1 MQSPQ
6 LTKQEYTRLGTFST
20 ALAVGTACSVMGTPV
35 VGVPVTVVGAIL
47 ASVAGGIV
55 ANEVGAISSRLG
67 KDKDIF
73 RNNDLTKS
81 VGKAIA
87 AVIVAV
93 ADSKQF
99 PKETAG
105 LRKMA
110 KQADGKWENFVEYLP
125 GEFSPIQESQLTE
138 FFANRPEDFSNLTAL
153 DIGLWVALLDDLRWK
168 TGVILAQ
175 PVITYTANCLYEIF
189 PKALREVL
197 KEDFQSDGKAFAG
210 MVLDLFGVMQSQIS
224 ENHNLIL
231 QRLDEIQQQN
241 PSAIPADF
249 NLDEFEQ
256 RLKLLS
262 QKTQDEIAAELR
274 SVAGQIDSGFQEVLQ
289 QMGVLQTGISELLVG
304 SNSILDRLED
314 LSQQSQQQHKELL
327 DLIDKN
333 SPPEIVQAKY
343 WKILQSQA
351 KSAPNWLRF
360 LTAEEKAVLLAEL
373 AKDKSLIV
381 PSPPPSVLKIKS
393 KITANQSLWMVIDLP
408 FKNYQLLLLNRSQQ
422 GQVLLCPSS
431 AYAPNAI
438 VDKSPLFLP
447 QKDAW
452 ALDSEEK
459 FMFGEVGKEEFLA
472 IVLEKPLSLPWLT
485 PREEEA
491 LPEWNA
497 ERMKELFELLEE
509 PGNWQ
514 VFYQS
519 FEVVKKQ

>member
-1 MQSPQ
+1 
-6 LTKQEYTRLGTFST
+6 
-20 ALAVGTACSVMGTPV
+20 MGTTV

-168 TGVILAQ
+168 AKVILAQ
-175 PVITYTANCLYEIF
+175 PVVTYTANCLYEIF

-210 MVLDLFGVMQSQIS
+210 MVLDLFGVMRSQIGA
-224 ENHNLIL
+224 NHNLIL
-231 QRLDEIQQQN
+231 QRLDEIKRQN

-249 NLDEFEQ
+249 NFDELEK
-256 RLKLLS
+256 RLELLS
-262 QKTQDEIAAELR
+262 QKNQEEIAAELK
-274 SVAGQIDSGFQEVLQ
+274 SVARQIDSGFQEVLHN
-289 QMGVLQTGISELLVG
+289 MGVVKTSITELLVS
-304 SNSILDRLED
+304 SNTILDSLQELSKQYQKQHEELKRLIEYLTD
-314 LSQQSQQQHKELL
+314 PQA
-327 DLIDKN
+327 
-333 SPPEIVQAKY
+333 VQTNFWEFLRTK
-343 WKILQSQA
+343 A
-351 KSAPNWLRF
+351 KSRPNWLQF
-360 LTAEEKAVLLAEL
+360 LTEAEKTALLGVNKGPIL
-373 AKDKSLIV
+373 
-381 PSPPPSVLKIKS
+381 PPPPEKFRSRIP
-393 KITANQSLWMVIDLP
+393 ANQSLWMRIDLD
-408 FKNYQLLLLNRSQQ
+408 FASHQLLLLNRSQQ
-422 GQVLLCPSS
+422 GQCLLCPSS
-431 AYAPNAI
+431 AYAPNYI
-438 VDKSPLFLP
+438 MDKSPIVLP
-447 QKDAW
+447 QKNAW
-452 ALDSEEK
+452 AGESEER
-459 FMFGEVGKEEFLA
+459 FVFGEAGKEEFLA
-472 IVLEKPLSLPWLT
+472 IVLEKPLSLAWLS
-485 PREEEA
+485 PSEEEA

-497 ERMKELFELLEE
+497 DRIKELFEQLEQA
-509 PGNWQ
+509 GNWQ

-519 FEVVKKQ
+519 FEVS

>member
-35 VGVPVTVVGAIL
+35 VGVPVTVVGTIL
-47 ASVAGGIV
+47 ASVAAGIV

-99 PKETAG
+99 PKATETD

-110 KQADGKWENFVEYLP
+110 KLADGKWENFVEYLP
-125 GEFSPIQESQLTE
+125 GEFAPIQESQLTE

-168 TGVILAQ
+168 AGVILAQ
-175 PVITYTANCLYEIF
+175 PVITYTANCLYEFF
-189 PKALREVL
+189 PKALQEVL

-210 MVLDLFGVMQSQIS
+210 MVLNLFGVMRSQIS
-224 ENHNLIL
+224 ENHDLIW
-231 QRLDEIQQQN
+231 QRLDEIKQQN
-241 PSAIPADF
+241 QSAIPADF

-262 QKTQDEIAAELR
+262 QKSQDEIAAELR

-289 QMGVLQTGISELLVG
+289 QMGVVQTGITELLVG
-304 SNSILDRLED
+304 SNTILDRLED
-314 LSQQSQQQHKELL
+314 LSQQSQQQYEEMVRRIADSTDIQTLQTNFWQFLQKKAESTANWLL
-327 DLIDKN
+327 FF
-333 SPPEIVQAKY
+333 PEENL
-343 WKILQSQA
+343 KILKKQTPPFSGQEITPTIPA
-351 KSAPNWLRF
+351 N
-360 LTAEEKAVLLAEL
+360 
-373 AKDKSLIV
+373 KSLRMLIN
-381 PSPPPSVLKIKS
+381 LNF
-393 KITANQSLWMVIDLP
+393 T
-408 FKNYQLLLLNRSQQ
+408 NYQLLLFTRSEQELC
-422 GQVLLCPSS
+422 LLCPSS
-431 AYAPNAI
+431 AYAPNSI
-438 VDKSPLFLP
+438 MEKSPIVLP
-447 QKDAW
+447 LKNSW
-452 ALDSEEK
+452 ADENKTNFEFST
-459 FMFGEVGKEEFLA
+459 GKEEFLA
-472 IVLEKPLSLPWLT
+472 IALEKPLSLPWLA
-485 PREEEA
+485 PRPQEE
-491 LPEWNA
+491 LPELNA
-497 ERMKELFELLEE
+497 ERIKELSEQLRQQDNL
-509 PGNWQ
+509 Q

-519 FEVVKKQ
+519 FLVLEK